1 PSTFWATQFHATFED
16 DLVGMRTIDLL
27 GADTLMWASDYPHP
41 DSTWPESVDVVEKH
55 FQGIADDIKQKIV
68 WKNAAGLYDL

>member
-1 PSTFWATQFHATFED
+1 
-16 DLVGMRTIDLL
+16 MRTIDLL